1 MSLVPL
7 DCPCSCIVLVT
18 EINNRRHLP
27 GSEHSVQMTDSDSNT
42 GSFLSSQRWISR
54 LFQNWWRKQCQA
66 QENSLGEHIMPSLMP
81 TQETPGTLKTPC
93 GPLAMARRMNGFLG
107 SHLGSALHGLVFHY
121 YNNIDWYSSS

>member
-27 GSEHSVQMTDSDSNT
+27 GSEHSVHMTDSDSNT

-66 QENSLGEHIMPSLMP
+66 QENGLGEHIMPSLMP
-81 TQETPGTLKTPC
+81 TQETPGTKNTTWSTGDGKEDEWIPGFSPRLSFTWP
-93 GPLAMARRMNGFLG
+93 GIPLLQQYR
-107 SHLGSALHGLVFHY
+107 LV
-121 YNNIDWYSSS
+121 